1 MPAMISLFVAGLAL
15 FAMLQL
21 LSKVEGQEHAMG
33 PILRGRSLGRQQK

>member
-21 LSKVEGQEHAMG
+21 LSKLDGSEQNVEG
-33 PILRGRSLGRQQK
+33 IL